1 MKHLTMQQTTLLSD
15 GLYRNKRLTPFIFFM
30 FYCVYNIQYTLKI
43 YKIFSQNVL
52 TTLEIHVIIR
62 YKLNQENTMRGSNTM
77 IKTARE
83 LLIQNGFETTD
94 NNVFTLYILNETV
107 IFNGDNIIFKSI
119 DRTVYAPT
127 EEDKIDF
134 VLNFIMSSYTTCFLA

>member
-1 MKHLTMQQTTLLSD
+1 M
-15 GLYRNKRLTPFIFFM
+15 PFIFFM

-43 YKIFSQNVL
+43 YNIFFVKRINN
-52 TTLEIHVIIR
+52 IRNKRIIR
-62 YKLNQENTMRGSNTM
+62 YKLNQGNTIKGNSNM

-83 LLIQNGFETTD
+83 LLIKNGLETID

-107 IFNGDNIIFKSI
+107 IFNGDNITFKSI

-127 EEDKIDF
+127 ENNKIDF
-134 VLNFIMSSYTTCFLA
+134 ILNFIMSSYTTCYLA

>member
-1 MKHLTMQQTTLLSD
+1 M
-15 GLYRNKRLTPFIFFM
+15 
-30 FYCVYNIQYTLKI
+30 
-43 YKIFSQNVL
+43 

-83 LLIQNGFETTD
+83 LLIKNGFETID

-107 IFNGDNIIFKSI
+107 ILDGNNITFKSI
-119 DRTVYAPT
+119 DRTVCAPT

-134 VLNFIMSSYTTCFLA
+134 VLNFIMSSYTTCFLG